1 MTEHTAEMPQPPA
14 NPVYLERREPAL
26 NMARFYAVTV
36 NPTLFPGE
44 WVLVRPSLADALTE
58 QARIASRKAGRG
70 SPGARSDFA
79 ARQMAPDRP
88 SLECALR
95 SANQGRLR
103 GEGVVRRP
111 HELTPV
117 ALCQLD
123 PGPQP
128 LLRVQKPSHA
138 HQEPALDSLTVPA
151 ALAVPRG
158 AAELDGLEIGPV
170 DIEQGQ
176 RGVGAGPAGQVAG
189 VGPADARTDVVTEAP
204 ELGPARDQRA
214 KIVRVRHDRVRI
226 GASYPDHFVQQPSL
240 L

>member
-1 MTEHTAEMPQPPA
+1 FVFSRSCPTRRRQGFL
-14 NPVYLERREPAL
+14 NGSERRGPPSYVKEASADL
-26 NMARFYAVTV
+26 SYERDR
-36 NPTLFPGE
+36 NP
-44 WVLVRPSLADALTE
+44 
-58 QARIASRKAGRG
+58 
-70 SPGARSDFA
+70 
-79 ARQMAPDRP
+79 
-88 SLECALR
+88 CLR

-138 HQEPALDSLTVPA
+138 HKEPALDSLTVPA

-158 AAELDGLEIGPV
+158 TAELDGLEIGPV

-176 RGVGAGPAGQVAG
+176 RGVGAGPARRVTG
-189 VGPADARTDVVTEAP
+189 VVPAD
-204 ELGPARDQRA
+204 
-214 KIVRVRHDRVRI
+214 
-226 GASYPDHFVQQPSL
+226 
-240 L
+240 